1 MTETSSEL
9 SSSADHLS
17 SGAGRPPTPRVM
29 QIAMVSADLPATVR
43 RYTEVFG
50 FADAGGRTF
59 WGPWLA
65 RIQSLGD
72 DAATVLWWMVG
83 RQDLVQLEV
92 FGYTHPVSRPQPA
105 DWRPS
110 DVGWAGWSLAVPDFD
125 AALQR
130 LRSSGVSTITDS
142 TVHDGLRRVAFR
154 DPDAGMIV
162 EVLEDGAGLPGGIR
176 RRHYDLAPAVV
187 SVTLSVVDL
196 KQARRFLV
204 NTAGLLP
211 TTLDLHPPGTEGVWG
226 LPAPQRESLVLRG
239 DGDVLVELVQYRDPV
254 PRPRPPD
261 HRLSDL
267 GIMNVGFGHR
277 ERVRSDAL
285 LARIRAAGYGVSA
298 ELPDTPAGGVY
309 VTDREGTSYEVMA
322 QPREFDADFGFQPQP
337 ALLRPALWPQ
347 ADQRDWA

>member
-1 MTETSSEL
+1 
-9 SSSADHLS
+9 
-17 SGAGRPPTPRVM
+17 M
-29 QIAMVSADLPATVR
+29 QVAMVSADLPATVR

-65 RIQSLGD
+65 RIQSLGA

-92 FGYTHPVSRPQPA
+92 FGYTHPASRPQPA

-130 LRSSGVSTITDS
+130 LRATGIAAITDPV
-142 TVHDGLRRVAFR
+142 VHAGLRRVAFR

-162 EVLEDGAGLPGGIR
+162 EVLEDGVAVPGGLR
-176 RRHYDLAPAVV
+176 PRHYDLAPAVV
-187 SVTLSVVDL
+187 SVTLSVADL
-196 KQARRFLV
+196 ARARRFLID
-204 NTAGLLP
+204 TAGLRP
-211 TTLDLHPPGTEGVWG
+211 TTLDLHPPGTQGLWG
-226 LPAPQRESLVLRG
+226 LPGAQRESAVRG
-239 DGDVLVELVQYRDPV
+239 AGDVLIELVRYQDPA
-254 PRPRPPD
+254 PRPRPSD

-277 ERVRSDAL
+277 ERGLTDAL
-285 LARIRAAGYGVSA
+285 LARIRAGGYGVSA

-309 VTDREGTSYEVMA
+309 VTDLEGTSYEVMA

-337 ALLRPALWPQ
+337 ALLRPALWPRT
-347 ADQRDWA
+347 D

>member
-1 MTETSSEL
+1 
-9 SSSADHLS
+9 
-17 SGAGRPPTPRVM
+17 M

-59 WGPWLA
+59 WGSWLA
-65 RIQSLGD
+65 RIQGLGA

-92 FGYTHPVSRPQPA
+92 FGYTHPVSRPQPP

-110 DVGWAGWSLAVPDFD
+110 DLGWAGWSLAVPDFD
-125 AALQR
+125 AALRR
-130 LRSSGVSTITDS
+130 LGAGGVATITDPV
-142 TVHDGLRRVAFR
+142 VHAGLRRVAFR
-154 DPDAGMIV
+154 DPDVGMIV
-162 EVLEDGAGLPGGIR
+162 EVLEDGAGVQGGIR
-176 RRHYDLAPAVV
+176 PHHYDLAPAVV
-187 SVTLSVVDL
+187 SVTLSVADL
-196 KQARRFLV
+196 AQTRRFLID
-204 NTAGLLP
+204 TAGMRP
-211 TTLDLHPPGTEGVWG
+211 TTLDLHPAGTEGLWG
-226 LPAPQRESLVLRG
+226 LPGARRESVVLRG
-239 DGDVLVELVQYRDPV
+239 AGDVLIELVQYRDPV
-254 PRPRPPD
+254 PWPRPHD

-267 GIMNVGFGHR
+267 GIMNVGFGYR
-277 ERVRSDAL
+277 ERAWTDELLERVRAG
-285 LARIRAAGYGVSA
+285 GYGVSA

-309 VTDREGTSYEVMA
+309 VTDLEGTSYEVMA